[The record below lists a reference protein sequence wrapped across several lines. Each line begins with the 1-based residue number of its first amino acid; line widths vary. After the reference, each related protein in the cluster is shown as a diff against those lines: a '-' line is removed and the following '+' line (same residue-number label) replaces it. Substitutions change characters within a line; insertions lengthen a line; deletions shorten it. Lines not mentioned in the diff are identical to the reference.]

1 MKVSVMYKKTGEV
14 IATYYTVRK
23 IEKDEVNVGSK
34 EYATLFFDR
43 DEENEV
49 TIFSPLSFSLDKY
62 DLVIS

>member
-1 MKVSVMYKKTGEV
+1 MKVTVIYKKTGEQ

-23 IEKDEVNVGSK
+23 IEKDEVSGSK
-34 EYATLFFDR
+34 EYVTIFFER